1 VKTKKAVKRIMSGKP
16 LNKHDQQL
24 MIMYSAGYN
33 APTPYMTRVLAKARR
48 RNKLAR
54 ASRRRNR

>member
-1 VKTKKAVKRIMSGKP
+1 MKTKKSVRKIMNRRVH
-16 LNKHDQQL
+16 NKHEAQL
-24 MIMYSAGYN
+24 MVMYSAGHN

-54 ASRRRNR
+54 ASRKRNS

>member
-1 VKTKKAVKRIMSGKP
+1 MKTKKSVRKLMAKKVH
-16 LNKHDQQL
+16 NKHEQQL
-24 MIMYSAGYN
+24 MLMYSAGHN

-48 RNKLAR
+48 RNKLAS